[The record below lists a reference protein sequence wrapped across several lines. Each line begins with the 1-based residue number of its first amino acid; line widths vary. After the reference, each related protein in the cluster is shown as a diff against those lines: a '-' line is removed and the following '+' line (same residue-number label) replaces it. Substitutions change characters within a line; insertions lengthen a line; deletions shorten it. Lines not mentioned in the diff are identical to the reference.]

1 MAGLY
6 FEDFEV
12 GRKFKTGGRTVTAG
26 DVQAFA
32 EVARDFHPLHLDED
46 YAKKSPFGRRIA
58 HGLLGLTVASGLSQ
72 ALGHLEGTFLAFLG
86 LEWTY
91 KVPIYIG
98 DTVHE
103 EQTVLSRRETK
114 DPSRGV
120 IVIGCRLVNQKG
132 EVVQEGKRTIMV
144 ARKETED

>member
-1 MAGLY
+1 MAGLF

-12 GRKFKTGGRTVTAG
+12 GRTFKTGGRTVTSE

-32 EVARDFHPLHLDED
+32 EVARDFHPLHLDEE
-46 YAKKSPFGRRIA
+46 YAKKSAFGRRIA

-72 ALGHLEGTFLAFLG
+72 AIGHLEGTFLAFLG
-86 LEWTY
+86 LEWSY
-91 KVPIYIG
+91 KIPIFIG

-103 EQTVLSRRETK
+103 EQKVLSRRETK
-114 DPSRGV
+114 DPARGIIEV
-120 IVIGCRLVNQKG
+120 ECKLVNQEG

-144 ARKETED
+144 ARRPVED